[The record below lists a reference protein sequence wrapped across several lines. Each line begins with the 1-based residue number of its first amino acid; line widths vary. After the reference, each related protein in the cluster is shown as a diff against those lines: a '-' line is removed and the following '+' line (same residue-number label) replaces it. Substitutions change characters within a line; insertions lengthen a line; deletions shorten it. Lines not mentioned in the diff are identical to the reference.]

1 MAVTDR
7 SHLESTDTGTPRT
20 STDLADRLRLAVT
33 RLARQLRRHSE
44 IGGASPTQL
53 SALASIDR
61 HGPLTLGELAAHE
74 GVQPPTITAA
84 VGRLEQ
90 QGLVERQAD
99 PDDGRIVRVVVT
111 RDGRRLLSR
120 NRSRKTAFLVQR
132 LQELDDDDRA
142 RLAAAVDV
150 LERVLEP
157 EPDSRRAP

>member
-1 MAVTDR
+1 MVVMAVT
-7 SHLESTDTGTPRT
+7 ESTDTEIPRT
-20 STDLADRLRLAVT
+20 STDLAERLRLAVT

-90 QGLVERQAD
+90 QGLVERRAD
-99 PDDGRIVRVVVT
+99 PDDRRIVRVVVT
-111 RDGRRLLSR
+111 KDGRRLLSR

-132 LQELDDDDRA
+132 LQELDDGDRA